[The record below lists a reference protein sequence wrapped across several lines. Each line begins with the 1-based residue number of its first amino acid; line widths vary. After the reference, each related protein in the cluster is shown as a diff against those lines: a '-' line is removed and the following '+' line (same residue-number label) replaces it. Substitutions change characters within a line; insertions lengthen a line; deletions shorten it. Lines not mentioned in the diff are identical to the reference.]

1 MRRRGDHPAGCVVGF
16 CFLKTRSLFD
26 RARTV
31 AALVRAR
38 TVGFPAEKPGQHD
51 PQRRAVDCASY
62 LALRFCVFALKMRT
76 HEAMRAYH
84 KRR

>member
-1 MRRRGDHPAGCVVGF
+1 MWANNTRRSQTAATA
-16 CFLKTRSLFD
+16 LQMS
-26 RARTV
+26 V